1 MYIYNY
7 IYIHTWN
14 TKMGYL
20 YIIRVYIYMQVCVY
34 IHTLHYITLPYI
46 TLHYITHTHIYIYVR
61 NINHFSTGSQH
72 IQAGSRTWLRCNVLQ
87 AGGRSQMTLTWK
99 SLLQISC
106 CGDRTPWSRRP
117 RRWDRKED
125 GSANRNPKNKCFC
138 FSPPAG

>member
-1 MYIYNY
+1 MEYQNGLSVYYTCI
-7 IYIHTWN
+7 
-14 TKMGYL
+14 
-20 YIIRVYIYMQVCVY
+20 YIYMQVCVY

-46 TLHYITHTHIYIYVR
+46 TLHYITHTYIYVR